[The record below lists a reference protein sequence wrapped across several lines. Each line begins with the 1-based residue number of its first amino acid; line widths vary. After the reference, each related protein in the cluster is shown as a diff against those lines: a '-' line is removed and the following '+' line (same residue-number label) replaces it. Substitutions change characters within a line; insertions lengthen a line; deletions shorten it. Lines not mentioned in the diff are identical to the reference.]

1 MRYYDCSYLFLTRLL
16 GAEGIKQT
24 GCPRA
29 FVCASDSKYIVITQI
44 LAWSMQMN
52 CHVTC
57 GLGVV
62 FAKFTAVGNT
72 SWKLQAR
79 CRHGV

>member
-44 LAWSMQMN
+44 LA
-52 CHVTC
+52 
-57 GLGVV
+57 
-62 FAKFTAVGNT
+62 
-72 SWKLQAR
+72 
-79 CRHGV
+79 